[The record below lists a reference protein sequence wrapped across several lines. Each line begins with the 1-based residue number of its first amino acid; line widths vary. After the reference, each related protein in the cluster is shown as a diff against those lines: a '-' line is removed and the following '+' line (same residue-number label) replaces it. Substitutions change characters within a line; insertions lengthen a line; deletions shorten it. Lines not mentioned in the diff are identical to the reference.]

1 MLQGQ
6 RFGGVHGIREISSS
20 QTCLLPTAQARS
32 TYCIHRR
39 IGIVQKIP
47 LFNPPI
53 VCRMECCT
61 CANHIDK

>member
-6 RFGGVHGIREISSS
+6 HFGGVRGIREISSS
-20 QTCLLPTAQARS
+20 QTCSLPTAQARS

-39 IGIVQKIP
+39 IGIIQKIL

-53 VCRMECCT
+53 VPNGVLYLCKS
-61 CANHIDK
+61 H

>member
-1 MLQGQ
+1 MCRVNTSVGYMEYGRSVLL
-6 RFGGVHGIREISSS
+6 RRA
-20 QTCLLPTAQARS
+20 LPTAQARS

-53 VCRMECCT
+53 VPNGVLYLCKS
-61 CANHIDK
+61 H